1 MQFDRESLALQV
13 GASGRLNGLES
24 YERWARERNPLDLTV
39 FSDGSVNKAGKA
51 GAGYCVYRGSQEILY
66 GKVPLGHTAQ
76 IYDAEIIGA
85 VAGLRAACSHFMARF
100 ATNVAVCLDNEEAAI
115 RLHSGWLTPSSSHQ
129 ITEFQNL
136 RETWARRER
145 AAAAN
150 IGNVQIRWIP
160 GHKGIA
166 GNTRADTL
174 AKQACNSETTRS
186 EASIASAYRLLEER
200 YNEVLA
206 SYWDLNAPKRYKD
219 LQIGMSSR
227 IPAELFIIPR
237 R

>member
-1 MQFDRESLALQV
+1 
-13 GASGRLNGLES
+13 
-24 YERWARERNPLDLTV
+24 
-39 FSDGSVNKAGKA
+39 
-51 GAGYCVYRGSQEILY
+51 
-66 GKVPLGHTAQ
+66 
-76 IYDAEIIGA
+76 
-85 VAGLRAACSHFMARF
+85 MARF

-115 RLHSGWLTPSSSHQ
+115 RFHGGWLTPSSSRQ
-129 ITEFQNL
+129 IAEFQTL

-145 AAAAN
+145 AAATN
-150 IGNVQIRWIP
+150 IGNVQVRWIP

-174 AKQACNSETTRS
+174 AKQACDLETTKS
-186 EASIASAYRLLEER
+186 EASIASANRLLEER

-227 IPAELFIIPR
+227 IPPEIILLPR
-237 R
+237 RSLGKLLSARSGHGDFAGYHRRFNHSEANLYCSCGHEKSPEHPFPCPLSRREGNRPRKLTRRCLAEHVNWTLSTKDGAQAFHNWMLADRSYES